1 MAVSRLRTDAVTKGS
16 LGPAVIAELKAQ
28 LWPVDCQSCG
38 RPLGRWTAAA
48 LEVEAQDAV
57 AAAALHHPRCR
68 RPAWQDHP
76 PGTSARR
83 PLLSWRAG
91 CALLPPGGVP
101 TFVVNP
107 SYECALLRRAR
118 DGGWR
123 VATLDPFVSL
133 GLALDFPSRRPPAVP
148 ALSAVLDGDRISVDV
163 RHGGGVVHAW
173 HDVPIAADVAAAARQ
188 SGEVL
193 VAVTTL
199 LDVSRPFPLDALLTL
214 LGGRRVALGPARL
227 SSPRSSLRSSRTA
240 QVLTAEDFS
249 ADVRRSSFA
258 LAYGLISVSR
268 PPQEAVVAAALAL
281 CEGDE
286 RPVRGL
292 RGQAK
297 LTALFLVSHLYALGS
312 RDAGHAV
319 HRGAGVHV
327 IVPDVHR
334 AKEYADFFAP
344 LLERTRAMTVARLG
358 AEPLSPEGGEAYLA
372 DIVIGTAEEF
382 AAARAAYR
390 DAGPDFAPHAAR
402 GHLALLVEGAA
413 APGAEAFTRDYPRLA
428 RV

>member
-1 MAVSRLRTDAVTKGS
+1 MTKGS

-48 LEVEAQDAV
+48 LEVAAQDAV

-68 RPAWQDHP
+68 RPGWQDRP
-76 PGTSARR
+76 IGTSTER

-91 CALLPPGGVP
+91 CTLLPPGGVP
-101 TFVVNP
+101 TFLVNP
-107 SYECALLRRAR
+107 SYECALLRRTR

-148 ALSAVLDGDRISVDV
+148 ALSAAIDGDRISVDV
-163 RHGGGVVHAW
+163 RHDGGVVHAW
-173 HDVPIAADVAAAARQ
+173 HDVPIGADVAAAVRE

-199 LDVSRPFPLDALLTL
+199 LDVGRPFPLDALLTL

-227 SSPRSSLRSSRTA
+227 SALRFSRSA
-240 QVLTAEDFS
+240 QALAADDFS

-258 LAYGLISVSR
+258 LAYGLISLSR
-268 PPQEAVVAAALAL
+268 PPQDAVVAAALAL
-281 CEGDE
+281 CEGNE
-286 RPVRGL
+286 RPVRRL
-292 RGQAK
+292 RGRAK

-312 RDAGHAV
+312 RDAGPAV
-319 HRGAGVHV
+319 HRGGGVHV
-327 IVPDVHR
+327 VAPDVHR
-334 AKEYADFFAP
+334 AKEYVDFFAP

-382 AAARAAYR
+382 AAAWNAYR

-402 GHLALLVEGAA
+402 GHLALLVEGGAA
-413 APGAEAFTRDYPRLA
+413 EPGPEAFTRRYPRLA
-428 RV
+428 SV